1 MDVLR
6 EELGVEAEIV
16 KGGRGVFTVA
26 VDGAVVAQKSP
37 SGFPDEEEIVR
48 SVQRALG

>member
-6 EELGVEAEIV
+6 EELGVETTLV
-16 KGGRGVFTVA
+16 KGVGGIFTVA
-26 VDGAVVAQKSP
+26 VNGVIVAKKTF
-37 SGFPDEEEIVR
+37 SGFPDEGEIVR